1 MKRRLSIGLG
11 VLAVAIA
18 VPFASSGTPVFAN
31 LQKAGEALV
40 KKVFQPEVKM
50 VLSAEKQVVTT
61 NSEGKEVITWEAVE
75 GDITVRP
82 GDVLRYTLLSENAG
96 DKPAAEL
103 KINQP
108 VPNQTAYILDSAR
121 ANGAELTYS
130 IDGGKTYSAQ
140 PMVEVTQPDGTV
152 KMEPAPAEAYTHVQW
167 DYSQSLKPMASV
179 QAVYEVAVK

>member
-11 VLAVAIA
+11 VLAVAVA
-18 VPFASSGTPVFAN
+18 VPFASGTPVLAN

-40 KKVFQPEVKM
+40 KQILQPDVKLA
-50 VLSAEKQVVTT
+50 LSAEKQVVTT
-61 NSEGKEVITWEAVE
+61 NPEGKKVVTWEALE
-75 GDITVRP
+75 GDVTVQP

-108 VPNQTAYILDSAR
+108 VPNQTAYVLDSAR

-152 KMEPAPAEAYTHVQW
+152 VMEPAPAEAYTHVQW
-167 DYSQSLKPMASV
+167 DYSESLKPMAAV
-179 QAVYEVAVK
+179 QAVYEVAVQ